1 MTSLQPGK
9 IGGHKHRG
17 SGDIMVLSCH
27 VILEDHVMIGPYD
40 FLGKKPSSWIT
51 ILPSWVA
58 IDTVVAEIY
67 WF

>member
-40 FLGKKPSSWIT
+40 FLGKKPSS
-51 ILPSWVA
+51 
-58 IDTVVAEIY
+58 
-67 WF
+67 